1 MQLKLQHDDPHDA
14 IAAQLR
20 DLAPR
25 LVPNSPD
32 TAPVTQHAPVDQHAP
47 VAEEAPAATPA
58 STNELPLRATPLNDN
73 AGDIGHPALRV
84 RSGHRI
90 TRVLL
95 LLCAVAAAVFAW
107 RSYGEEA
114 KQKLSEFAPQLLAT
128 VLGPTQ
134 TTATAEPQNATPQ
147 APAPQAA
154 ASEAPAPQAT
164 APQPA
169 AEPPAAQDTATT
181 TPATPIQPS
190 TANATP
196 AAAEPPPAQATI
208 PPELASSIESMAR
221 EIETLKQTVNE
232 LKAGQQQLG
241 RDIAKAAEHEAP
253 RNVTTQTSKP
263 VRQQRRQHVS
273 TTVTAPHPRTP
284 YLPPQTY
291 SQGQSYTPSTV
302 QREAAVPPPPPPV
315 PAQLPPQTDDDG
327 MRVLRPPMP
336 VR

>member
-47 VAEEAPAATPA
+47 VAQEAPAATPA
-58 STNELPLRATPLNDN
+58 STNEPPLRATPLNDN

-114 KQKLSEFAPQLLAT
+114 KQKFSEFAPQLLAT

-154 ASEAPAPQAT
+154 ASEAPAPQA
-164 APQPA
+164 AASQPA
-169 AEPPAAQDTATT
+169 AEPAPAQDTAAT
-181 TPATPIQPS
+181 TPATPTPSS

-196 AAAEPPPAQATI
+196 AAEQPPVQATI